1 MAEQIKSNNMLENI
15 KSKYILE
22 KNFNIVQKKKYLEII
37 VHNKNIQQRLNLNI
51 KNYQEYSQT
60 YTPIEI
66 EIISIKNT
74 NSKITNINNKEDEKY
89 FHIYIDNNKEEIKTP
104 YLTKED
110 KFSKVRIIIEH
121 QIKSFFGLFSI
132 VYIKLKVYLLKNF
145 IEIILLIWDI
155 CFLNVHH

>member
-1 MAEQIKSNNMLENI
+1 M
-15 KSKYILE
+15 
-22 KNFNIVQKKKYLEII
+22 
-37 VHNKNIQQRLNLNI
+37 NI

-66 EIISIKNT
+66 EIIPIKNT
-74 NSKITNINNKEDEKY
+74 NSKIININNKEDEKY

-132 VYIKLKVYLLKNF
+132 VYIKLKAHTSKNF

>member
-1 MAEQIKSNNMLENI
+1 MAEQIKSNNIFENI

-22 KNFNIVQKKKYLEII
+22 KIFNIIQKKKYLEII
-37 VHNKNIQQRLNLNI
+37 KYNKNIQQRLNLNI

-66 EIISIKNT
+66 EIIPIKNT
-74 NSKITNINNKEDEKY
+74 NSKIININNKEDEKY

-121 QIKSFFGLFSI
+121 QI
-132 VYIKLKVYLLKNF
+132 
-145 IEIILLIWDI
+145 
-155 CFLNVHH
+155 